1 MNTCSPWNGVVKL
14 QGVWFIFG
22 AQKEEMEA
30 KFFLYANIHFF
41 RPILHKF
48 SFKNIRFWILEWNMS
63 VMSSGAWFYNVIAN
77 GANPVGAP
85 LGFSYLFNAPQI

>member
-1 MNTCSPWNGVVKL
+1 MKFTLDWMNTCSPWNGVVKL

-48 SFKNIRFWILEWNMS
+48 SFKNKFLDFKMKYEYYELWRLIL
-63 VMSSGAWFYNVIAN
+63 
-77 GANPVGAP
+77 
-85 LGFSYLFNAPQI
+85 QRHC